1 MVWHL
6 CKTHKRARE
15 NISILAKMQKT
26 YCIIKKK
33 SLYFN
38 YHMENVTE
46 NVVGNVSE
54 VIFIIIGGC
63 KMKKKVVSLMLVLSM
78 AAAMFAGCG
87 SSGKDSS
94 KDEAKKD
101 DSKGSVYYLNFKP
114 EVDKQWQKIAK
125 AYTKKTGVEVKVVTA
140 ASNQYE
146 TTLKSEIAGSNAP
159 TLFQINGPI
168 GYESWKDYCLDLT
181 DTDLYKNLTDQSL
194 AVKGED
200 GKAYG
205 IPYTVET
212 YGIIYNNAIMEKY
225 FALDGAVVK
234 SMDEIN
240 SYDKLK
246 EVVEDMTAK
255 KKDLGIDG
263 VFASTSLKPGEDWR
277 WQTHLANLP
286 IYYEYKDNK
295 VSDMDKIEF
304 KYAENYKNILDLYMD
319 NSVSEKGL
327 LGSVDVA
334 TSMAEFALGQCA
346 MVQNGNWAWS
356 QISEVDG
363 NTVKAEDIK
372 FMPIYF
378 GVDDENEG
386 LCTGTEN
393 FWCINSQASK
403 EDIQA
408 TKDFLT
414 WLTTDSEGKAYMYK
428 STDDGGLGNAA
439 PFTTFGE
446 DERSSDPLAVEMY
459 KWMESGKTSV
469 SWNFTTFPSQTFKD
483 DFGAA
488 LLEYANGNMSFDK
501 VEKQVVDE
509 WASEKGAN

>member
-1 MVWHL
+1 
-6 CKTHKRARE
+6 
-15 NISILAKMQKT
+15 
-26 YCIIKKK
+26 
-33 SLYFN
+33 
-38 YHMENVTE
+38 
-46 NVVGNVSE
+46 
-54 VIFIIIGGC
+54 
-63 KMKKKVVSLMLVLSM
+63 MKKKVVSLMLVLSM

-277 WQTHLANLP
+277 WQTHLMNLP
-286 IYYEYKDNK
+286 IYYEYKDADVK
-295 VSDMDKIEF
+295 DEDEISF
-304 KYAENYKNILDLYMD
+304 KYNENFKNIFDLYLN
-319 NSVSEKGL
+319 NSTVEPTMV
-327 LGSVDVA
+327 GSKTVDD
-334 TSMAEFALGQCA
+334 SMAEFALGKA
-346 MVQNGNWAWS
+346 SMVQNGNWAWS
-356 QISEVDG
+356 QISKVSG
-363 NTVKAEDIK
+363 NVVKEENVK
-372 FMPIYF
+372 FMPIYT
-378 GVDDENEG
+378 GVEGEETQG
-386 LCTGTEN
+386 LCIGTEN
-393 FWCINSQASK
+393 YMCVNSNASEADQK
-403 EDIQA
+403 A
-408 TKDFLT
+408 SLDFLK
-414 WLTTDSEGKAYMYK
+414 WVFSSDEGKEMV
-428 STDDGGLGNAA
+428 TNNLQFIT
-439 PFTTFGE
+439 PFSTFGD
-446 DERSSDPLAVEMY
+446 DEISSDPLAQEVVRYMKED
-459 KWMESGKTSV
+459 SLTTV
-469 SWNFTTFPSQTFKD
+469 PWNFTTFPSQTFKD
-483 DFGAA
+483 DYGAS
-488 LLEYANGNMSFDK
+488 LLEYANGNKKWDA
-501 VEKQVVDE
+501 VVSDTVAE
-509 WASEKGAN
+509 WASEKEATAE